1 MKRRTFL
8 TTLAGALV
16 MPLSGRSLAALAMN
30 GSGERY
36 FSARAD
42 DESHYFLSTFDAD
55 GKIVY
60 DIPLPDR
67 GHGMALRPSSEH
79 AVLVARR
86 PGRFLLVF
94 DAATG
99 EVLHNI
105 ESRPDRHFF
114 GHAVYSADGRWLF
127 TSENDYEQ
135 GHGVIG
141 VRDATAAYRQTDEF
155 SSCGIEPHDL
165 HLCRNGKA
173 LVIAN
178 GGVLTHPDSG
188 RAKLN
193 LPTMSSSLVYL
204 DAGSGRLLD
213 EHRLAK
219 DMHLLSIRHLAVTA
233 SDQVCIAMQ
242 YEGDS
247 ADRPPLVALHRTG
260 QESLQLLDPPG
271 DVLAQMRNYCG
282 SVCTD
287 ASGNWMAVSSPQGN
301 VITFWSTVSGKYL
314 GNTAITDG
322 CGIAAGSQAGEFLL
336 SSGGGGLYRYNVAA
350 AITTQIGGTDRPDVH
365 WDNHM
370 LKG

>member
-1 MKRRTFL
+1 MPVSGR
-8 TTLAGALV
+8 TLAG
-16 MPLSGRSLAALAMN
+16 LAGN
-30 GSGERY
+30 GNGIAGRY

-42 DESHYFLSTFDAD
+42 NEGRYFLSTFDAD
-55 GKIVY
+55 GKIGY

-67 GHGMALRPSSEH
+67 GHGIALRPQSAH

-94 DAATG
+94 DAVTG
-99 EVLHNI
+99 EVFHNI

-135 GHGVIG
+135 KRGVIG

-155 SSCGIEPHDL
+155 SSGGIEPHDL
-165 HLCRNGKA
+165 HLCRNGRA
-173 LVIAN
+173 LVVAN

-193 LPTMSSSLVYL
+193 LPTMSSSLAYL
-204 DAGSGRLLD
+204 DTTSGRLLD
-213 EHRLAK
+213 EHRLAEE
-219 DMHLLSIRHLAVTA
+219 MHLLSIRHLAVSD

-242 YEGDS
+242 YEGDP
-247 ADRPPLVALHRTG
+247 ADRPPLVALHRAG
-260 QESLQLLDPPG
+260 QESLRLLEPPT

-287 ASGNWMAVSSPQGN
+287 LSGDWMAVSSPQGN
-301 VITFWSTVSGKYL
+301 LITFWSTVSGKYA
-314 GNTAITDG
+314 GNTRIADG
-322 CGIAAGSQAGEFLL
+322 CGIAAGARAGEFLL
-336 SSGGGGLYRYNVAA
+336 SSGGGGLYRYDVANA
-350 AITTQIGGTDRPDVH
+350 VTALIPGTDRPDTH